1 MPFFGNINSLVT
13 RLSLEPHKSKTGK
26 QDKKEKGKE
35 KDFGSPVV
43 PWPFGG
49 KFTCTSKHRSI
60 PIYEKYQR

>member
-1 MPFFGNINSLVT
+1 MDYCSSWYEIQQAEAEERRGMPFSGNINSLVT

-43 PWPFGG
+43 P
-49 KFTCTSKHRSI
+49 
-60 PIYEKYQR
+60 